1 MYRRGPLQPPQS
13 FQDGG
18 LDGIQVLA
26 GIEIVRG
33 IPGGI
38 KRIGGVVRGI
48 QSSISPGGSR
58 DAGGAGDGE
67 DVGEIGIQ
75 VDRLVQ
81 FVIRG
86 ELGVIKGDG

>member
-1 MYRRGPLQPPQS
+1 M
-13 FQDGG
+13 
-18 LDGIQVLA
+18 
-26 GIEIVRG
+26 
-33 IPGGI
+33 
-38 KRIGGVVRGI
+38 RGI